1 MIDGYRKPTC
11 STSDISTLCIILLV
25 LRSQFIDSHVLRSLF
40 IDFNSYFAS
49 VEQQLNP
56 ALRGKPIAVVPVMAD
71 TTCAIAAS
79 YEAKRFGV
87 KTGTIIADAKRMC
100 PGLIL
105 VQADHVSYIEFH
117 HRLVEVVESV
127 IHVKKVMSIDEMSC
141 ELIGSMRN
149 EARAIE
155 IAHEVKRTISD
166 RIGTEMK
173 CSIGIAPNDFLAKT
187 ATDMQK
193 PDGLVVIHQADLPDV
208 LYSLELQD
216 LCGIG
221 KNMYKRLWK
230 HGVYTVEML
239 CTAPKQKLRDVWGGI
254 EGERMWQRLRG
265 EELAPMV
272 TTKSTVGHSHV
283 LEPDLRSWEGA
294 CGVLHRLLQKAAM
307 RLRSYELVTGNL
319 YISIRY
325 VDGSRWKADMNLTV
339 TQDTV
344 QLTSALS
351 AMLENVT
358 VNSAKPMKVSIA
370 LNKVEPRDSTPLP
383 MFANTGPARE
393 QLNTGL
399 DAINRK
405 YGKNTLYVGSA
416 HDALNS
422 APLRIAFNYIPDLNL
437 DDDT

>member
-1 MIDGYRKPTC
+1 M
-11 STSDISTLCIILLV
+11 
-25 LRSQFIDSHVLRSLF
+25 LRSLF

-49 VEQQLNP
+49 VEQQLHP
-56 ALRGKPIAVVPVMAD
+56 ELRGKPIAVVPMIAD

-87 KTGTIIADAKRMC
+87 KTGTLIADAKRMC
-100 PGLIL
+100 PDLTL
-105 VQADHVSYIEFH
+105 VEAGHVRYIEFH

-141 ELIGSMRN
+141 ELIGSMRD
-149 EARAIE
+149 EVRARE
-155 IAHEVKRTISD
+155 IAHEVKRTIAEK
-166 RIGTEMK
+166 IGSEMK
-173 CSIGIAPNDFLAKT
+173 CSIGIAPNDFLSKT

-193 PDGLVVIHQADLPDV
+193 PDGLVVIHQEDLPNV

-230 HGVYTVEML
+230 HGIYTVEML

-265 EELAPMV
+265 EELAPMT

-283 LEPDLRSWEGA
+283 LAPDLRSWEGA

-325 VDGSRWKADMNLTV
+325 VDGSRWKSDMNLTV

-358 VNSAKPMKVSIA
+358 TNSATPIKVSIA
-370 LNKVEPRDSTPLP
+370 LNKVEPRDAASLP
-383 MFANTGPARE
+383 MFENTGPARE

-422 APLRIAFNYIPDLNL
+422 APLRIAFNHIPDLNI